1 MNRRNAHAHLIG
13 ERDEDAF
20 AGAPELPVED
30 GVEDGVVVLDVLHEQ
45 RVAEAQRR
53 LEVLAERVVEEA
65 RLGDLAVG
73 VLLQD
78 ELGRLPRRVDDQRVP
93 GPSYD
98 KINNTNYPKK

>member
-1 MNRRNAHAHLIG
+1 MLLCLYLIC
-13 ERDEDAF
+13 ERDEDAC
-20 AGAPELPVED
+20 AGAPELPIED

-45 RVAEAQRR
+45 RVAEAQGR

-93 GPSYD
+93 VSL
-98 KINNTNYPKK
+98 ITLINYPS